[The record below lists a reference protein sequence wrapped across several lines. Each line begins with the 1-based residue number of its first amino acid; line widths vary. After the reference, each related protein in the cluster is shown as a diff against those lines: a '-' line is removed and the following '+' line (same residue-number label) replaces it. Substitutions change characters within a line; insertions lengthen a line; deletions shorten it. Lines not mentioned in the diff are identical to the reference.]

1 MSRTSLPDVE
11 SLRCFEAACRLPTF
25 RAAAAEVSL
34 SPAAFSE
41 RIRRLEEELGQSL
54 LDRHARK
61 VAVTRA
67 GRALLP
73 HARACLAAA
82 RACRESLDP
91 GQRTAL
97 TLTLGTR
104 HELGMSWLMPA
115 IEVLQEDRPE
125 RRFHMAFGSGS
136 GLMEEL
142 RGGRV
147 DAVISSARLI
157 AKDLETYTLHPEH
170 YAFVSSGLLIEEQ
183 PLRGPDDAASHRL
196 VDSTDELPL
205 FRYFLGA
212 WPGSEPWTFKD
223 HEYLGT
229 IEAIRRRVRTGVG
242 VAVLPRYYVR
252 DDLARGDLG
261 EILPRVNP
269 LSDAFRLIWR
279 RGHPETSEFEALGQ
293 ELSSFELQ

>member
-1 MSRTSLPDVE
+1 MSRTQLPDVE

-25 RAAAAEVSL
+25 RAAAAEVAL

-41 RIRRLEEELGQSL
+41 RIRRLEEELGQTL

-61 VAVTRA
+61 VEVTRA

-82 RACRESLDP
+82 RACREALDT
-91 GQRTAL
+91 GSRTAL
-97 TLTLGTR
+97 SLTLGTR

-125 RRFHMAFGSGS
+125 RRFHLAFGSGT
-136 GLMEEL
+136 GLMSEL
-142 RGGRV
+142 NGGRV

-157 AKDLETYTLHPEH
+157 AQDLETFTLHPED
-170 YAFVSSGLLIEEQ
+170 YAFVASPLLLQEQ
-183 PLRGPDDAASHRL
+183 PLKTPEQAAGHRL
-196 VDSTDELPL
+196 VDSHGALPL

-212 WPGSEPWTFKD
+212 WPGSEPWTFGD
-223 HEYLGT
+223 YEFLGT
-229 IEAIRRRVRTGVG
+229 IEAIRRRVLTGAG
-242 VAVLPRYYVR
+242 VAVMPRYYVAPN
-252 DDLARGDLG
+252 LAAGELR
-261 EILPRVNP
+261 EILPRVKP

-279 RGHPETSEFEALGQ
+279 EGHPETTELRLLGE
-293 ELSSFELQ
+293 ELSSFELR